1 MDRILIV
8 DDEFLIRYTLEE
20 GLKDRGYDAYSA
32 ATVEEGL
39 EFVRKYHPGVLLL
52 DNLLENSVGMDEIVN
67 FKNADEELQVIMMT
81 AYGSVSQA
89 VEATK
94 RGAYDYILKPFDVDE
109 IDMLIKRC
117 LEQKRNRD
125 SLVFLK
131 GDVPQFLG
139 VSEAAARIR
148 HLIQVLGE
156 NLSVNVLLR
165 GETGTGKEVVARQ
178 IHANSARKDN
188 LMVRINCGAIPE
200 NLMESELFGYE
211 RGAFAGALKTKK
223 GLIELADGGT
233 VFLDEIGDLPLHMQV
248 KLLRVLQQKK
258 VTRVGGTEP
267 IALDVRVIAATNRNL
282 EQMVREGTFREDLY
296 YRLNVVSI
304 FIPPLRE
311 RREDIIPLINHFLMV
326 ENQKYHTN
334 KSIYSDTID
343 AFEGYCWPGNVRE
356 LEHIVERLCTI
367 NNNRTITM
375 KSCGFLKEL
384 VQQSVHANPDG
395 SASTLTPSPAQWR
408 KAL

>member
-20 GLKDRGYDAYSA
+20 GLKDRGYDAYSV

-223 GLIELADGGT
+223 GLIELADGG
-233 VFLDEIGDLPLHMQV
+233 
-248 KLLRVLQQKK
+248 
-258 VTRVGGTEP
+258 
-267 IALDVRVIAATNRNL
+267 
-282 EQMVREGTFREDLY
+282 
-296 YRLNVVSI
+296 
-304 FIPPLRE
+304 
-311 RREDIIPLINHFLMV
+311 
-326 ENQKYHTN
+326 
-334 KSIYSDTID
+334 
-343 AFEGYCWPGNVRE
+343 
-356 LEHIVERLCTI
+356 
-367 NNNRTITM
+367 
-375 KSCGFLKEL
+375 
-384 VQQSVHANPDG
+384 
-395 SASTLTPSPAQWR
+395 
-408 KAL
+408 

>member
-156 NLSVNVLLR
+156 ICRSMYSCAGR
-165 GETGTGKEVVARQ
+165 RER
-178 IHANSARKDN
+178 ARK
-188 LMVRINCGAIPE
+188 LWRGRFMRTAPARI
-200 NLMESELFGYE
+200 
-211 RGAFAGALKTKK
+211 T
-223 GLIELADGGT
+223 
-233 VFLDEIGDLPLHMQV
+233 
-248 KLLRVLQQKK
+248 
-258 VTRVGGTEP
+258 
-267 IALDVRVIAATNRNL
+267 
-282 EQMVREGTFREDLY
+282 
-296 YRLNVVSI
+296 
-304 FIPPLRE
+304 
-311 RREDIIPLINHFLMV
+311 
-326 ENQKYHTN
+326 
-334 KSIYSDTID
+334 
-343 AFEGYCWPGNVRE
+343 
-356 LEHIVERLCTI
+356 
-367 NNNRTITM
+367 
-375 KSCGFLKEL
+375 
-384 VQQSVHANPDG
+384 
-395 SASTLTPSPAQWR
+395 
-408 KAL
+408 